1 MNPTDAAGSLLEALL
16 AEAQQWAC
24 DDTEDQEQLE
34 AIDHADSPHD
44 KLALLQNSSL
54 VPSHLASAIADALLA
69 LDPATYSPD
78 PAPTTQG
85 AAMADPEL
93 HRIRDALITV
103 VDASPED
110 NTPSDVYEIQVH
122 GVSVLIRR
130 RAQGGPATDVPYVHI
145 EDQNE
150 GPGLLLVEVNNGGE
164 HEYPR
169 PSADGA
175 AP

>member
-1 MNPTDAAGSLLEALL
+1 MNPTDAAGPLLEALL

-34 AIDHADSPHD
+34 AIDRADSPHD
-44 KLALLQNSSL
+44 KLALLQNCSL
-54 VPSHLASAIADALLA
+54 VPSHLASAIADALVA
-69 LDPATYSPD
+69 LDPATYSPA
-78 PAPTTQG
+78 PAPTTPG
-85 AAMADPEL
+85 TPMADPEL
-93 HRIRDALITV
+93 HGIRDASITV

-130 RAQGGPATDVPYVHI
+130 RAQWGPDTDVPYVHI

-164 HEYPR
+164 HEHPR
-169 PSADGA
+169 PSSGGA
-175 AP
+175 AA